1 MNDWDDYRL
10 ILAIARAGTL
20 RAAATQL
27 GLTHTTVSRRL
38 AMIEDARGKLFEK
51 RPGGYSPTPLGEALV
66 DIAQGMES
74 LTHTAARSQRALE
87 QELAGVVTLS
97 VPEPVAQFLLLDELF
112 ELPKRFPQIEFRIN
126 ISVRLV
132 DLDRSEADIVV
143 RSTMQPPDHLV
154 GRRLFT
160 NVLSFYGDRDYLA
173 STPASK
179 LQWIAP
185 TEAGMKPDWIARS
198 PFPDAPVGLLID
210 DIVTRHHALVRGL
223 GIARGACFMADPQPN
238 LVRLTDA
245 PPMPLADFWVLTH
258 PDLRQTPRI
267 RAVMDFIARAMKAK
281 EDLVSGR
288 HPAPVWEAVSSP
300 RA

>member
-1 MNDWDDYRL
+1 MSDWDDYRL

-38 AMIEDARGKLFEK
+38 AMIEDARGPLFEK
-51 RPGGYSPTPLGEALV
+51 RPGGYSPTPLGDALV
-66 DIAQGMES
+66 DVAQGMEN
-74 LTHTAARSQRALE
+74 LTHTAARSERALE

-160 NVLSFYGDRDYLA
+160 NVLSYYGDRDYLA
-173 STPASK
+173 STPVSE

-185 TEAGMKPDWIARS
+185 TEAGMTPDWVVRS

-245 PPMPLADFWVLTH
+245 PPVPLADFWVLTH

-288 HPAPVWEAVSSP
+288 HPAPVWG
-300 RA
+300 R